1 VSRAAAAGTGP
12 DRPAGHPPAGH
23 ARRESLRALLEGPGT
38 LVVKVG
44 SSSLAT
50 SDGIDGTAIDTLVD
64 RLARRRAAG
73 EDRRLVVVTSGAI
86 AAGLPALGMSRRPP
100 DLAGLQAAASVGQG
114 RLLARWSASFERH
127 DVVTG
132 QVLLDLDDLVRRN
145 HYLNARSTL
154 ARLLSLG
161 AVPVVN
167 ENDTVATDE
176 IRFGD
181 NDRLAAFVAHLVG
194 ASALVLLTDV
204 DGLYDRP
211 PTRPGAR
218 PIRLVAD
225 PAHPGADLGTAGSEV
240 GTGGMRTKVEAASI
254 AADAAV
260 PTFVTA
266 TTRFAEALD
275 GADVGTWFEA
285 APRAMPA
292 RTLWLAHVAA
302 PRGRLLLDA
311 GAVRAVVGRGASLL
325 PAGVTAVEGVF
336 DVGAVVDLCDA
347 AGVTVA
353 RGLCSYAAAELP
365 QLLGRSTHALRDDLG
380 HEYGREVVHRDDLVV
395 LGASAVP

>member
-1 VSRAAAAGTGP
+1 MSPAGDVGSSRA
-12 DRPAGHPPAGH
+12 RLH
-23 ARRESLRALLEGPGT
+23 ALLEGPGT

-50 SDGIDGTAIDTLVD
+50 TTGIDERAVDGLVD
-64 RLARRRAAG
+64 RLAARRALG
-73 EDRRLVVVTSGAI
+73 EDRRLVMVTSGAI
-86 AAGLPALGMSRRPP
+86 AAGLPLLGMARRPA

-114 RLLARWSASFERH
+114 RLMACWSASFARH
-127 DVVTG
+127 DLVVG

-145 HYLNARSTL
+145 HYLNARATL
-154 ARLLSLG
+154 ARLVGLG

-211 PTRPGAR
+211 PSRPGAR
-218 PIRLVAD
+218 RIPLVA
-225 PAHPGADLGTAGSEV
+225 ATSRLEADLGSAGSAV
-240 GTGGMRTKVEAASI
+240 GTGGMRTKVDAATI

-260 PTFVTA
+260 PTLVTA
-266 TTRFAEALD
+266 TARFAEAMAGL
-275 GADVGTWFEA
+275 DVGTWFEA
-285 APRAMPA
+285 APRALPA

-302 PRGRLLLDA
+302 PQGRLLLDA
-311 GAVRAVVGRGASLL
+311 GAVRAVLGRGASLL
-325 PAGVTAVEGVF
+325 PAGIVSVEGVF
-336 DVGAVVDLCDA
+336 DVGAVVDLCD
-347 AGVTVA
+347 GTGTPVA
-353 RGLCSYAAAELP
+353 RGLSGYAAAELP
-365 QLLGRSTHALRDDLG
+365 RLLGRSTHDLREDFGPD
-380 HEYGREVVHRDDLVV
+380 YGREVVHRDDLVV
-395 LGASAVP
+395 LPGA

>member
-1 VSRAAAAGTGP
+1 MSPAGDVGLSRA
-12 DRPAGHPPAGH
+12 RLHV
-23 ARRESLRALLEGPGT
+23 LLEGPGT

-50 SDGIDGTAIDTLVD
+50 TTGIDERAVDGLVD
-64 RLARRRAAG
+64 RLAARRALG
-73 EDRRLVVVTSGAI
+73 EDRRLVMVTSGAI
-86 AAGLPALGMSRRPP
+86 AAGLPLLGMARRPA

-114 RLLARWSASFERH
+114 RLMACWSASFARH
-127 DVVTG
+127 GLVVG

-145 HYLNARSTL
+145 HYLNARATL
-154 ARLLSLG
+154 ARLVGLG

-211 PTRPGAR
+211 PSRPGAR
-218 PIRLVAD
+218 RIPLVA
-225 PAHPGADLGTAGSEV
+225 ATARLEADLGSAGSAV
-240 GTGGMRTKVEAASI
+240 GTGGMRTKVDAATI

-260 PTFVTA
+260 PTLVTA
-266 TTRFAEALD
+266 TARFAEAMAGL
-275 GADVGTWFEA
+275 DVGTWFEA
-285 APRAMPA
+285 APRALPA

-302 PRGRLLLDA
+302 PQGRLLLDA
-311 GAVRAVVGRGASLL
+311 GAVRAVLGRGASLL
-325 PAGVTAVEGVF
+325 PAGIVSVEGVF
-336 DVGAVVDLCDA
+336 DVGAVVDLCDRT
-347 AGVTVA
+347 GTPVA
-353 RGLCSYAAAELP
+353 RGLSGYAAAELP
-365 QLLGRSTHALRDDLG
+365 RLLGRSTHDLREDFGPD
-380 HEYGREVVHRDDLVV
+380 YGREVVHRDDLVV
-395 LGASAVP
+395 LPGA

>member
-1 VSRAAAAGTGP
+1 MSSTVGTP
-12 DRPAGHPPAGH
+12 DGLT
-23 ARRESLRALLEGPGT
+23 ARRGRLHALLEAPGT

-50 SDGIDGTAIDTLVD
+50 ATGIDGTAIDSLVD
-64 RLARRRAAG
+64 QLAARAALG
-73 EDRRLVVVTSGAI
+73 ADRRLVVVTSGAI
-86 AAGLPALGMSRRPP
+86 AAGLPALGLARRPP

-127 DVVTG
+127 GVVSG

-204 DGLYDRP
+204 DALYDRP

-218 PIRLVAD
+218 RIDLVPDA
-225 PAHPGADLGTAGSEV
+225 GTLEADLGSAGSSV

-260 PTFVTA
+260 PTLVTA
-266 TTRFAEALD
+266 TARFGDALA

-285 APRAMPA
+285 APRALPA
-292 RTLWLAHVAA
+292 RTLWLSHVAV
-302 PRGRLLLDA
+302 PGGRLLLDA
-311 GAVRAVVGRGASLL
+311 GAVAAVVGRGASLL
-325 PAGVTAVEGVF
+325 PAGIVSVEGVF
-336 DVGAVVDLCDA
+336 DVGAVVDLCEPGGA
-347 AGVTVA
+347 PVA
-353 RGLCSYAAAELP
+353 RGLCAYSAAELP
-365 QLLGRSTHALRDDLG
+365 QLLGRSTHDLREDLG
-380 HEYGREVVHRDDLVV
+380 ADYGREVVHRDDLVV
-395 LGASAVP
+395 LGAAAVP

>member
-1 VSRAAAAGTGP
+1 MSPAGDVGSSRA
-12 DRPAGHPPAGH
+12 RLH
-23 ARRESLRALLEGPGT
+23 ALLEGPGT

-50 SDGIDGTAIDTLVD
+50 TSGIDEQAVDGLVD
-64 RLARRRAAG
+64 RLAARRALG
-73 EDRRLVVVTSGAI
+73 GDRRLVVVTSGAI
-86 AAGLPALGMSRRPP
+86 AAGLPLLGMARRPA
-100 DLAGLQAAASVGQG
+100 DLAGLQAAASAGQG
-114 RLLARWSASFERH
+114 RLMACWSASFARH
-127 DVVTG
+127 DLVVG

-145 HYLNARSTL
+145 HYLNARATL
-154 ARLLSLG
+154 ARLVGLG

-211 PTRPGAR
+211 PSRPGAR
-218 PIRLVAD
+218 RIPLVA
-225 PAHPGADLGTAGSEV
+225 AGAGLEADLGSAGSAV
-240 GTGGMRTKVEAASI
+240 GTGGMRTKVDAATI

-260 PTFVTA
+260 PTLVTA
-266 TTRFAEALD
+266 TARFAEAMAGL
-275 GADVGTWFEA
+275 DVGTWFEA
-285 APRAMPA
+285 ASRALPA

-311 GAVRAVVGRGASLL
+311 GAVRAVLGRGASLL
-325 PAGVTAVEGVF
+325 PAGIVSVEGVF
-336 DVGAVVDLCDA
+336 DVGAVVDLCD
-347 AGVTVA
+347 GTGTPVA
-353 RGLCSYAAAELP
+353 RGLSGYAAAELP
-365 QLLGRSTHALRDDLG
+365 RLLGRSTHDLREDFGPD
-380 HEYGREVVHRDDLVV
+380 YGREVVHRDDLVV
-395 LGASAVP
+395 LPGA

>member
-1 VSRAAAAGTGP
+1 MSPAGDVGLSRA
-12 DRPAGHPPAGH
+12 RLH
-23 ARRESLRALLEGPGT
+23 ALLEGPGT

-50 SDGIDGTAIDTLVD
+50 TTGIDERAVDGLVD
-64 RLARRRAAG
+64 RLAARRALG
-73 EDRRLVVVTSGAI
+73 EDRRLVMVTSGAI
-86 AAGLPALGMSRRPP
+86 AAGLPLLGMARRPA

-114 RLLARWSASFERH
+114 RLMACWSASFARH
-127 DVVTG
+127 DLVVG

-145 HYLNARSTL
+145 HYLNARATL
-154 ARLLSLG
+154 ARLVGLG

-211 PTRPGAR
+211 PSRPGAR
-218 PIRLVAD
+218 RIPLVA
-225 PAHPGADLGTAGSEV
+225 ATASLEADLGSAGSAV
-240 GTGGMRTKVEAASI
+240 GTGGMRTKVDAATI

-260 PTFVTA
+260 PTLVTA
-266 TTRFAEALD
+266 TARFAEAMAGL
-275 GADVGTWFEA
+275 DVGTWFEA
-285 APRAMPA
+285 APRALPA

-302 PRGRLLLDA
+302 PQGRLLLDT
-311 GAVRAVVGRGASLL
+311 GAVRAVLGRGASLL
-325 PAGVTAVEGVF
+325 PAGIVSVEGVF
-336 DVGAVVDLCDA
+336 DVGAVVDLCDRT
-347 AGVTVA
+347 GTPVA
-353 RGLCSYAAAELP
+353 RGLSGYAAAELP
-365 QLLGRSTHALRDDLG
+365 RLLGRSTHDLREDFGPD
-380 HEYGREVVHRDDLVV
+380 YGREVVHRDDLVV
-395 LGASAVP
+395 LPGA

>member
-1 VSRAAAAGTGP
+1 MSQAGPDAAG
-12 DRPAGHPPAGH
+12 DRR
-23 ARRESLRALLEGPGT
+23 ARLHALLEAPGT

-50 SDGIDGTAIDTLVD
+50 ASGIDGEAVDRLVD
-64 RLARRRAAG
+64 RLAARRGLG

-86 AAGLPALGMSRRPP
+86 AAGLPALGMARRPA

-127 DVVTG
+127 GLVTG

-204 DGLYDRP
+204 DALYDRP

-218 PIRLVAD
+218 RLGLVAD
-225 PAHPGADLGTAGSEV
+225 AADVAADLGSAGSAV
-240 GTGGMRTKVEAASI
+240 GTGGMRTKVDAASI

-266 TTRFAEALD
+266 TARFSDALA

-285 APRAMPA
+285 AARSMPA
-292 RTLWLAHVAA
+292 RTLWLTHVAA

-311 GAVRAVVGRGASLL
+311 GAVGAVVGRGASLL
-325 PAGVTAVEGVF
+325 PAGVTEVEGTF
-336 DVGAVVDLCDA
+336 DVGAVVDLCDP
-347 AGVTVA
+347 AGRPVA
-353 RGLCSYAAAELP
+353 RGLTGYSAAELP
-365 QLLGRSTHALRDDLG
+365 PLLGRSTRDLRVELG
-380 HEYGREVVHRDDLVV
+380 PDFGREVVHRDDLVV
-395 LGASAVP
+395 LPGTVLP

>member
-1 VSRAAAAGTGP
+1 MSTATDAERHRLHG
-12 DRPAGHPPAGH
+12 
-23 ARRESLRALLEGPGT
+23 LLEGPGT

-64 RLARRRAAG
+64 RLAARRRLG

-86 AAGLPALGMSRRPP
+86 AAGLPALGMSRRPG

-114 RLLARWSASFERH
+114 RLLARWSSSFERH

-181 NDRLAAFVAHLVG
+181 NDRLAALVSHLVG
-194 ASALVLLTDV
+194 ADALVLLTDV
-204 DGLYDRP
+204 DALYDRP
-211 PTRPGAR
+211 PARPGAR
-218 PIRLVAD
+218 RIGLVAD
-225 PAHPGADLGTAGSEV
+225 ASSVGADLGSAGSAV
-240 GTGGMRTKVEAASI
+240 GTGGMRTKVDAASI

-260 PTFVTA
+260 PTLVTA
-266 TTRFAEALD
+266 TARFSDAMA
-275 GADVGTWFEA
+275 GADVGTWFA
-285 APRAMPA
+285 AAARALPA
-292 RTLWLAHVAA
+292 RTLWLSHVAS

-311 GAVRAVVGRGASLL
+311 GAVQAVVGRGASLL
-325 PAGVTAVEGVF
+325 PAGITAVEGVF
-336 DVGAVVDLCDA
+336 DVGAVVDLCHPDGRA
-347 AGVTVA
+347 VA
-353 RGLCSYAAAELP
+353 RGLCGYAAAELP
-365 QLLGRSTHALRDDLG
+365 QLLGRSTHDLREDLG
-380 HEYGREVVHRDDLVV
+380 PDYGREVVHRDDLVV
-395 LGASAVP
+395 LGATAVP

>member
-1 VSRAAAAGTGP
+1 MSPAGDVGLSRA
-12 DRPAGHPPAGH
+12 RLH
-23 ARRESLRALLEGPGT
+23 ALLEGPGT

-50 SDGIDGTAIDTLVD
+50 TTGIDEQAVDGLVD
-64 RLARRRAAG
+64 RLAARRALG
-73 EDRRLVVVTSGAI
+73 EDRRLVMVTSGAI
-86 AAGLPALGMSRRPP
+86 AAGLPLLRMARRPA

-114 RLLARWSASFERH
+114 RLMACWSASFARH
-127 DVVTG
+127 DLVVG

-145 HYLNARSTL
+145 HYLNARATL
-154 ARLLSLG
+154 ARLVGLG

-211 PTRPGAR
+211 PSRPGAR
-218 PIRLVAD
+218 RIPLVA
-225 PAHPGADLGTAGSEV
+225 ATARLEADLGSAGSAV
-240 GTGGMRTKVEAASI
+240 GTGGMRTKVDAATI

-260 PTFVTA
+260 PTLVTA
-266 TTRFAEALD
+266 TARFAEAMAGL
-275 GADVGTWFEA
+275 DVGTWFEA
-285 APRAMPA
+285 APRALPA

-302 PRGRLLLDA
+302 PQGRLLLDA
-311 GAVRAVVGRGASLL
+311 GAVRAVLGRGASLL
-325 PAGVTAVEGVF
+325 PAGIVSVEGVF
-336 DVGAVVDLCDA
+336 DVGAVVDLCDRT
-347 AGVTVA
+347 GTPVA
-353 RGLCSYAAAELP
+353 RGLSGYAAAELP
-365 QLLGRSTHALRDDLG
+365 RLLGRSTHDLREDFGPD
-380 HEYGREVVHRDDLVV
+380 YGREVVHRDDLVV
-395 LGASAVP
+395 LPGA

>member
-1 VSRAAAAGTGP
+1 MSPSREAEASRSRLHG
-12 DRPAGHPPAGH
+12 
-23 ARRESLRALLEGPGT
+23 LLESPGT

-50 SDGIDGTAIDTLVD
+50 ATGIDGRAVDALVD
-64 RLARRRAAG
+64 RLAARRALG

-86 AAGLPALGMSRRPP
+86 AAGLPVLGMARRPA

-114 RLLARWSASFERH
+114 RLMACWSASFARH
-127 DVVTG
+127 DLVAG

-154 ARLLSLG
+154 ARLVGLG

-211 PTRPGAR
+211 PSRPGAR
-218 PIRLVAD
+218 RIPLVDGTA
-225 PAHPGADLGTAGSEV
+225 GLEADLGSAGSAV
-240 GTGGMRTKVEAASI
+240 GTGGMRTKVDAATI

-260 PTFVTA
+260 PTLVTA
-266 TTRFAEALD
+266 TARFSEAMAGL
-275 GADVGTWFEA
+275 DVGTWFQA
-285 APRAMPA
+285 APRALPA

-311 GAVRAVVGRGASLL
+311 GAVRAVLGRGASLL
-325 PAGVTAVEGVF
+325 PAGIVSVEGVF
-336 DVGAVVDLCDA
+336 DVGAVVDLCDETGA
-347 AGVTVA
+347 PVA
-353 RGLCSYAAAELP
+353 RGLSGYAAAELP
-365 QLLGRSTHALRDDLG
+365 RLLGRSTHELREDLG
-380 HEYGREVVHRDDLVV
+380 PDYGREVVHRDDLVV
-395 LGASAVP
+395 LPGA

>member
-1 VSRAAAAGTGP
+1 VSVDEA
-12 DRPAGHPPAGH
+12 
-23 ARRESLRALLEGPGT
+23 ARREALRALLDGPGT

-50 SDGIDGTAIDTLVD
+50 ATGIDGGAVDALVD
-64 RLARRRAAG
+64 RLAARRALG

-86 AAGLPALGMSRRPP
+86 AAGLPALGMARRPV

-114 RLLARWSASFERH
+114 RLLARWAASFERH
-127 DVVTG
+127 GVVTG

-211 PTRPGAR
+211 PTRPGAQR
-218 PIRLVAD
+218 IRLVAD
-225 PAHPGADLGTAGSEV
+225 A
-240 GTGGMRTKVEAASI
+240 
-254 AADAAV
+254 
-260 PTFVTA
+260 
-266 TTRFAEALD
+266 
-275 GADVGTWFEA
+275 
-285 APRAMPA
+285 
-292 RTLWLAHVAA
+292 
-302 PRGRLLLDA
+302 
-311 GAVRAVVGRGASLL
+311 
-325 PAGVTAVEGVF
+325 
-336 DVGAVVDLCDA
+336 
-347 AGVTVA
+347 
-353 RGLCSYAAAELP
+353 
-365 QLLGRSTHALRDDLG
+365 
-380 HEYGREVVHRDDLVV
+380 
-395 LGASAVP
+395 